1 MLFRRGLYGGCAL
14 FPLAERYRPVIS
26 RYLFAEER
34 ADAEESWV
42 SGDRCQSSMSDE
54 AQPRR

>member
-1 MLFRRGLYGGCAL
+1 MERVRSHHKDRG
-14 FPLAERYRPVIS
+14 EIYRPVIS

-54 AQPRR
+54 SQPRR